1 MDLLSNTQNYRN
13 IWKTLDASREL
24 IKIHSDI
31 NVDNVF
37 QSASKCEQITSKIS
51 LVILDSI
58 EQKQKYTKELEDA
71 LLLARESN
79 EKLSKLL
86 ADIRKV

>member
-1 MDLLSNTQNYRN
+1 MDLLSNTQNYRH

-31 NVDNVF
+31 NVDDVF
-37 QSASKCEQITSKIS
+37 NSAAKCEQITSKIS

-58 EQKQKYTKELEDA
+58 EQKKRYTKELEDA
-71 LLLARESN
+71 LVLSRESN
-79 EKLSKLL
+79 AQLTKLL
-86 ADIRKV
+86 TEIRKV

>member
-1 MDLLSNTQNYRN
+1 MDLQSHTHNYRH

-37 QSASKCEQITSKIS
+37 ISAAKCEQTASKIS

-58 EQKQKYTKELEDA
+58 EQKKRYTKELEEA
-71 LLLARESN
+71 LA
-79 EKLSKLL
+79 LSKECNTNLTKLL
-86 ADIRKV
+86 GTIRKG